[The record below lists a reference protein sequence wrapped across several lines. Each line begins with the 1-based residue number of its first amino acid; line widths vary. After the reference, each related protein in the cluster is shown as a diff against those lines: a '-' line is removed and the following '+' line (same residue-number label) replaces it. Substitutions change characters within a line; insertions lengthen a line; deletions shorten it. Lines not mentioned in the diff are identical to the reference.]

1 MKFTDIPELTKH
13 YEKIISDSVAEIEK
27 LNGEIQESRAAIDA
41 AEKKAKEAAKTAD
54 TEKYLRERNI
64 VTMHEQRINMHK
76 VRIVDLKYKHLIDKQ
91 EFDRLCKEIEGLR
104 NELTNG
110 NADRF
115 MQHYEEMRAISLEH
129 EQQMLACRRLYALI
143 KEKVYRKPDITG
155 NDIDRASLSFFNGF
169 RNVVRLLDDPNQN
182 WSIDVA
188 TIKRAATNALKARTL
203 RKLGGMEKKA
213 DRIMKS

>member
-13 YEKIISDSVAEIEK
+13 YEKIISDSAAEIEK

-64 VTMHEQRINMHK
+64 VTMHEQRINMHE

-91 EFDRLCKEIEGLR
+91 EFDRLCKEIEELR

-143 KEKVYRKPDITG
+143 KEKVYRKADVTG
-155 NDIDRASLSFFNGF
+155 NDIDRAPLNFFNGF
-169 RNVVRLLDDPNQN
+169 RHIVRLLDDSNHD

-203 RKLGGMEKKA
+203 RELGGMEKKA

>member
-13 YEKIISDSVAEIEK
+13 YKKILSDSVAEIEK

-64 VTMHEQRINMHK
+64 VTMHEQRIDMHK
-76 VRIVDLKYKHLIDKQ
+76 LRIFDLKYKHLIDEQ

-143 KEKVYRKPDITG
+143 KEEVYRKADITG

-169 RNVVRLLDDPNQN
+169 RHVVRLLDEPNQD